1 MNADVAAAVAAYQQ
15 TGSKAAAAR
24 LLGIPT
30 TTLKDRLAAAERP
43 QASIKGRKTLDVEN
57 GSVIIFS
64 DAHYWPGEPSTA
76 HRALLHLL
84 NGGIPLG
91 AIKPVAVVCNGDAID
106 GSAISRHPP
115 IGWESCP
122 SVKEELEVCQER
134 LGEISNAVSS
144 NSPGGVDVAK
154 FWLLG
159 NHDARFETRLAQVA
173 PEFRDVHGIHL
184 HDHFPDWQCGWSLF
198 INGDVVIKHRI
209 GGGAHAAYGNTIK
222 SGLSTVTGH
231 LHSQKVSPFTDYR
244 GTRYGVDTGCL
255 ADPYHPAFQGY
266 LEDNPRDWRSGFCV
280 LTFYNGSLLAPEL
293 VTVFDETHVQ
303 FRGAIHEV

>member
-1 MNADVAAAVAAYQQ
+1 MSDLAAAVSAYKQ

-24 LLGIPT
+24 LLGIPV

-43 QASIKGRKTLDVEN
+43 NPSVKGRKELTVEN
-57 GSVIIFS
+57 GTVIVFS

-76 HRALLHLL
+76 HRALVNFCDKLQ
-84 NGGIPLG
+84 PT
-91 AIKPVAVVCNGDAID
+91 AVVCNGDAID

-122 SVKEELEVCQER
+122 TVKEELEVCQKR
-134 LGEISNAVSS
+134 LSE
-144 NSPGGVDVAK
+144 VARVIPRAEK

-184 HDHFPDWQCGWSLF
+184 HDHFPDWICGWSLF
-198 INGDVVIKHRI
+198 INDERGVVVKHRNK
-209 GGGAHAAYGNTIK
+209 GGTHAPYNNTIYAGR
-222 SGLSTVTGH
+222 SVVTGH
-231 LHSQKVSPFTDYR
+231 LHSAKVIPFSDYN
-244 GTRYGVDTGCL
+244 GVRYGVDTGCL
-255 ADPYHPAFQGY
+255 ADTYHPAFQGY

-280 LTFYNGSLLAPEL
+280 LTFRDGKLLMPEL
-293 VTVFDETHVQ
+293 VLVWDQDTVQ
-303 FRGAIHEV
+303 FRGELISV